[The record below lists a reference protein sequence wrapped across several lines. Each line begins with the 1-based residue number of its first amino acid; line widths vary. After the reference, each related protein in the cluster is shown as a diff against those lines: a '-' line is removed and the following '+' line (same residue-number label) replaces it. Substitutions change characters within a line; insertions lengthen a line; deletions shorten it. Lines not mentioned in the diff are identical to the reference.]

1 MSKPF
6 PLQTLLDLSQ
16 KRMDDATRRLGELLA
31 SEQEATTR
39 LDLLQQYRDEY
50 QNRFMD
56 ATKNGINRKEI
67 DNYRIF
73 LGRLD
78 DAIGQARQI
87 VEQTKWRTSQGQQDW
102 LDKRGRVKAFDTL
115 SQRHQTRQNHMEN
128 RKEQKLLDEH
138 VTRQFQSTQSHD
150 D

>member
-16 KRMDDATRRLGELLA
+16 KRMDDATRRLGELLT

-39 LDLLQQYRDEY
+39 FELLQQYRDEY

-67 DNYRIF
+67 DNYRTF

-78 DAIGQARQI
+78 DAIAQARQI
-87 VEQTKWRTSQGQQDW
+87 VDQTQWRTRQGQQDW
-102 LDKRGRVKAFDTL
+102 IDKRGRVQAFDTL
-115 SQRHQTRQNHMEN
+115 SQRHQTRQLRIEI
-128 RKEQKLLDEH
+128 RTEQKLLDEH
-138 VTRQFQSTQSHD
+138 VTRQFQSARPQD